1 MGLSAIRW
9 QRFLALNLLAAGLW
23 AASFVAI
30 GYFLGG
36 AFRAIL
42 GDIIRAFGWSLLI
55 VFLVFAAAVALA
67 HRLQR
72 RRQLRLPRVL

>member
-9 QRFLALNLLAAGLW
+9 QRFLLLNLLAAGLW

-36 AFRAIL
+36 ALRAVL
-42 GDIIRAFGWSLLI
+42 GDIIRAFGLSLLV
-55 VFLVFAAAVALA
+55 VFLVLAAGVALA

-72 RRQLRLPRVL
+72 RRQLRFPRLL